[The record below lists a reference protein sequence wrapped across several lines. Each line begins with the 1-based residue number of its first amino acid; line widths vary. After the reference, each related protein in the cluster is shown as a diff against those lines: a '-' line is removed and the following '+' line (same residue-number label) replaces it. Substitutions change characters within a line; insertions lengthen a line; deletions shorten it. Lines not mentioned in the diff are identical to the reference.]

1 MPRIAKDPSQ
11 RWIGH
16 NRARNEYNLTLTND
30 RRSGPHWSSHAY
42 CPCSG
47 RLLVPLPG
55 VLMPLEYEAPQCPG
69 DMPWAYLSRG
79 KKAVD
84 TFPLTPVISRTSG
97 TYSFGDVLLK
107 VISADAAIARPLRSN
122 LRSSWETAIP
132 FCNRDEPD
140 AKGSK
145 CPML

>member
-1 MPRIAKDPSQ
+1 
-11 RWIGH
+11 
-16 NRARNEYNLTLTND
+16 
-30 RRSGPHWSSHAY
+30 
-42 CPCSG
+42 
-47 RLLVPLPG
+47 
-55 VLMPLEYEAPQCPG
+55 MPLEYEAPQCPG

-107 VISADAAIARPLRSN
+107 VISPDAAIARPLRSN